1 MKTIKDLKA
10 ITIEQFASLLFE
22 ARNVTHINHLKSKSY
37 SEHIALND
45 FYNKMLELADEF
57 IETYQGQYGIIN
69 ITNEEKSVDNSSI
82 TYLTDFA
89 EKIRKFNSSIDQK
102 DSHLKNIIDEIT
114 ALTYKTL
121 YKLKN
126 LR

>member
-1 MKTIKDLKA
+1 MKTIKDLKN
-10 ITIEQFASLLFE
+10 ITIEQFVSLLFE
-22 ARNVTHINHLKSKSY
+22 ARDITHIDHLKSKSY

-45 FYNKMLELADEF
+45 FYSNIIELSDEF

-69 ITNEEKSVDNSSI
+69 ISNKEEKSDMSSI
-82 TYLTDFA
+82 NYLMNFVD
-89 EKIRKFNSSIDQK
+89 KIRKFNYSMDEK
-102 DSHLKNIIDEIT
+102 DSHLKNIIDEMT

-126 LR
+126 LK

>member
-1 MKTIKDLKA
+1 MKNIKDLKA
-10 ITIEQFASLLFE
+10 ITIEQFVSLLFE

-37 SEHIALND
+37 SEHKALNE
-45 FYNKMLELADEF
+45 FYSEILELADEF

-69 ITNEEKSVDNSSI
+69 ITNEEKSDVDSSI
-82 TYLTDFA
+82 TYLTNFVD
-89 EKIRKFNSSIDQK
+89 KIRKYNFSLDVK
-102 DSHLKNIIDEIT
+102 DSHLKNIIDEMT

-126 LR
+126 LK

>member
-10 ITIEQFASLLFE
+10 ITIEQFTSLLFE

-37 SEHIALND
+37 SEHIALNE
-45 FYNKMLELADEF
+45 FYSGLLELADEF

-69 ITNEEKSVDNSSI
+69 ITNEEKIDSDSSI
-82 TYLTDFA
+82 AYLTNFVD
-89 EKIRKFNSSIDQK
+89 KTRKFNCSIDEK
-102 DSHLKNIIDEIT
+102 DSHLKNIIDEMT

-126 LR
+126 LK